1 MLSRRDLL
9 RVPLAAGAVWALAA
23 CTRDQPDPVDPQQ
36 VADVTAVT
44 VALAAEQE
52 LLAAATARPAD
63 QQGDEVAVL
72 RAHVD
77 LLSASLTGASPSV
90 TASTPSRVVLTP
102 DTVRRAARSH
112 LAALG
117 TVSGPVARMLASVA
131 ASDLALAPTLQA
143 APR

>member
-1 MLSRRDLL
+1 VLSRRDLL
-9 RVPLAAGAVWALAA
+9 RVPLAAGAVWALTA

-102 DTVRRAARSH
+102 DTFRRAARSH

-117 TVSGPVARMLASVA
+117 TVSGQVARMLASVA
-131 ASDLALAPTLQA
+131 ASDLALAPTLRA